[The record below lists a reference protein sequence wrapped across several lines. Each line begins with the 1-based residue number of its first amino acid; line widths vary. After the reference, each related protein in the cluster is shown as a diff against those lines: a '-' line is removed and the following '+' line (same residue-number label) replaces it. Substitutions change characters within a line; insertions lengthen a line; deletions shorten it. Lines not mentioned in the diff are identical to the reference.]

1 MTPAHRRATIATPRE
16 RSSAS
21 GGPASRLRRA
31 CRRRGRPFRYTR
43 DGDPPVRV
51 LARSELAVGD
61 EAELCGARSWLPLCR
76 PSSHQLVAAALGG
89 QRREAGLISRGD
101 LAGDVATDSWR
112 ERCARARRRQR
123 SSVLL
128 VANTGALGSP
138 AASPAFVLAQ
148 ASAAK
153 ACTWLPM
160 SRERQR
166 STAALASTLAA
177 SEARVRSIAARS
189 RGFSPPSRRMTVIA
203 AKRSPDGKR
212 FASVSSRTD
221 SEEPGR
227 NEDPSFFC
235 TSWRRCANEPPG
247 APRMSHKRM
256 IAMRAGRELKRRSR
270 ALMWAQVRGLLRRR
284 VGALGRS

>member
-1 MTPAHRRATIATPRE
+1 MAQPTRN
-16 RSSAS
+16 
-21 GGPASRLRRA
+21 
-31 CRRRGRPFRYTR
+31 RPFPTSEFRP
-43 DGDPPVRV
+43 DGTGCPPCGKGRSRQAFDREPSAND
-51 LARSELAVGD
+51 AR
-61 EAELCGARSWLPLCR
+61 GAPGPEIGEYGGSWI
-76 PSSHQLVAAALGG
+76 AG
-89 QRREAGLISRGD
+89 REPCLRAGR
-101 LAGDVATDSWR
+101 
-112 ERCARARRRQR
+112 
-123 SSVLL
+123 
-128 VANTGALGSP
+128 
-138 AASPAFVLAQ
+138 

>member
-1 MTPAHRRATIATPRE
+1 MAQPTRNRPFPTSEFRPDGPGARRVAKAGLGKRSIGNRLRTTLVVRRAL
-16 RSSAS
+16 
-21 GGPASRLRRA
+21 RL
-31 CRRRGRPFRYTR
+31 
-43 DGDPPVRV
+43 
-51 LARSELAVGD
+51 
-61 EAELCGARSWLPLCR
+61 
-76 PSSHQLVAAALGG
+76 
-89 QRREAGLISRGD
+89 
-101 LAGDVATDSWR
+101 
-112 ERCARARRRQR
+112 
-123 SSVLL
+123 
-128 VANTGALGSP
+128 ANTGALGSP

-227 NEDPSFFC
+227 NEDPSFFY